1 MYHLKMCCMSLKLQI
16 INNNEKNK
24 YSYIKPFEKVVATS
38 ASLKH
43 KLT

>member
-1 MYHLKMCCMSLKLQI
+1 MYHLKMSCVFWNYESAHDIEIKHAY
-16 INNNEKNK
+16 EKG
-24 YSYIKPFEKVVATS
+24 VATS